1 MSWRL
6 RTDPSGFATRWSDD
20 AAAAYRG
27 AGHWRDETL
36 ADVARRACRD
46 APDRLLLIEG
56 DRRVTRAE
64 AWDAASRLAAF
75 FRSRG
80 LKPGDVVS
88 FQLPNWIEAA
98 VIALAARRCGLVLN
112 PIPPIYRESEVGY
125 IVQDCRAKLIFVPQV
140 FRKHNHQRMI
150 EGLRSQLPSLQ
161 DIVVVRGDGA
171 AGWDWRHALSLA
183 PAPDDTLHA
192 TDPAAAMVVMYTS
205 GTTGRPKGV
214 IHNHYAFDYRVRSMR
229 DAWAIG
235 PSDVVFMP
243 SPVTHITGAYWAFD
257 MPWVSGA
264 TSVLMDVWSADQ
276 GIDCIEK
283 NRCTVTGGATP
294 FLRQLLDTAAR
305 RPTAMGPA
313 VGVGSAGP
321 LPVGSL
327 RTSKSDRVLRSLRL
341 FFCGG
346 TTVSADLIREAAA
359 AYPHCLFFRAYG
371 STEMPTTTLGI
382 RDRAH
387 ADLGAETDGEVVPP
401 TEVKI
406 VDASSGA
413 TVGDGEEGE
422 ILVRGPEQFV
432 GYLHPDDNVGG
443 FDEDGYFRMG
453 DLGRRVHGRYLV
465 ITGRKK
471 DIIIRSG
478 ENISPKEVEDVLAT
492 HAAIAEVAIVAMPS
506 RETGEKGCAFVVLRA
521 GQAIDLVEIRR
532 FLECAGLAR
541 QKFPEHLVTVDELPR
556 VPSGKVSK
564 EVLRARAKAIAEGGE
579 PTRGLKS
586 TP

>member
-1 MSWRL
+1 MSWSL
-6 RTDPSGFATRWSDD
+6 RTDPSGFAIRWSDE
-20 AAAAYRG
+20 AAARHRA
-27 AGHWRDETL
+27 AGWWRDETL
-36 ADVARRACRD
+36 ADVARRACRE
-46 APDRLLLIEG
+46 APDRLLLVEG
-56 DRRVTRAE
+56 ERRVTRAE
-64 AWDAASRLAAF
+64 VWDAASRLAAF

-80 LKPGDVVS
+80 LALGDVVS

-98 VIALAARRCGLVLN
+98 VVALAARRCGLVLN

-125 IVQDCRAKLIFVPQV
+125 ILRDCRSKLVFVPRM
-140 FRKHNHQRMI
+140 FRKHDHGRMLA
-150 EGLRSQLPSLQ
+150 GLRSQLPALR
-161 DIVVVRGDGA
+161 DVVVVRDDGGDGV
-171 AGWDWRHALSLA
+171 GWGQALSSA
-183 PAPDDTLHA
+183 PVADDDLPA
-192 TDPAAAMVVMYTS
+192 IDPAAAMVVMYTS

-214 IHNHYAFDYRVRSMR
+214 IHNHYGFDYRVRSM
-229 DAWAIG
+229 AETWSIG

-264 TSVLMDVWSADQ
+264 TSVLMDVWSADE
-276 GIDCIEK
+276 GIDCIER

-294 FLRQLLDTAAR
+294 FLRQLLDTAVR
-305 RPTAMGPA
+305 RPAAMA
-313 VGVGSAGP
+313 
-321 LPVGSL
+321 
-327 RTSKSDRVLRSLRL
+327 SLRL

-359 AYPHCLFFRAYG
+359 RYPDCLFFRAYG

-382 RDRAH
+382 RDRAD

-401 TEVKI
+401 TEVRI
-406 VDASSGA
+406 VDASGGA
-413 TVGDGEEGE
+413 SVADGEEGE
-422 ILVRGPEQFV
+422 ILVRGPEQFL
-432 GYLHPDDNVGG
+432 GYVHPDDNTAA
-443 FDEDGYFRMG
+443 FDDDGWFRMG

-492 HAAIAEVAIVAMPS
+492 HPAVADVAIVAMPS

-521 GQAIDLVEIRR
+521 GRTIDLAEIRR
-532 FLECAGLAR
+532 FVERAGLAR
-541 QKFPEHLVTVDELPR
+541 QKCPEHLVTVDELPR

-564 EVLRARAKAIAEGGE
+564 DVLRERAKAIAAAGA
-579 PTRGLKS
+579 PTRRTGGA
-586 TP
+586 P

>member
-1 MSWRL
+1 MSWTL

-20 AAAAYRG
+20 AAADYRA

-36 ADVARRACRD
+36 ADVARRACRE

-56 DRRVTRAE
+56 DRRWTRAE

-75 FRSRG
+75 FLTRG
-80 LKPGDVVS
+80 LEPGDVVS

-98 VIALAARRCGLVLN
+98 VIALAVRRCGLVLN
-112 PIPPIYRESEVGY
+112 PIPPTYRESEVGY
-125 IVQDCRAKLIFVPQV
+125 ILQDCGAKLVFVPQV
-140 FRKHNHQRMI
+140 FRQHDHQRMLA
-150 EGLRSQLPSLQ
+150 GLRSQLPSLR
-161 DIVVVRGDGA
+161 DVVVVRGHEADGLEW
-171 AGWDWRHALSLA
+171 GDALSLA
-183 PAPDDTLHA
+183 PARDDALPPI
-192 TDPAAAMVVMYTS
+192 DPAAAMVVMYTS

-214 IHNHYAFDYRVRSMR
+214 IHNHYAFDYRVRSMAE
-229 DAWAIG
+229 AWSIG

-243 SPVTHITGAYWAFD
+243 SPVTHITGAYWVFD

-264 TSVLMDVWSADQ
+264 TSVLLDVWSADE
-276 GIDCIEK
+276 GIDRIET

-294 FLRQLLDTAAR
+294 FLRQLLDTARR
-305 RPTAMGPA
+305 RPATMA
-313 VGVGSAGP
+313 
-321 LPVGSL
+321 
-327 RTSKSDRVLRSLRL
+327 SLRL

-346 TTVSADLIREAAA
+346 TTVSTELIREAAA
-359 AYPHCLFFRAYG
+359 TYAQCLFFRAYG

-406 VDASSGA
+406 VDASNGA
-413 TVGDGEEGE
+413 SIAGGEEGE
-422 ILVRGPEQFV
+422 ILVRGPEQFL
-432 GYLHPDDNVGG
+432 GYVHPEDNVGA
-443 FDEDGYFRMG
+443 FEEDGYFRMG

-492 HAAIAEVAIVAMPS
+492 HTAVADVAIVAMPS
-506 RETGEKGCAFVVLRA
+506 RKTGEKGCAFVVLRPA
-521 GQAIDLVEIRR
+521 QTIDLAEIRSFVER
-532 FLECAGLAR
+532 AGLAR
-541 QKFPEHLVTVDELPR
+541 QKCPEHLVIVEELPR
-556 VPSGKVSK
+556 VASGKVSK
-564 EVLRARAKAIAEGGE
+564 DVLRARAKAIAEAG
-579 PTRGLKS
+579 
-586 TP
+586 

>member
-20 AAAAYRG
+20 AAAAYRA
-27 AGHWRDETL
+27 AGYWREETL
-36 ADVARRACRD
+36 ADVAGRACRA
-46 APDRLLLIEG
+46 APDKLLLIEG
-56 DRRVTRAE
+56 DRRVTRADV
-64 AWDAASRLAAF
+64 WDAASRLAAF
-75 FRSRG
+75 FLSRG
-80 LKPGDVVS
+80 LAPGDVVS

-112 PIPPIYRESEVGY
+112 PLPPIYRESEVGY
-125 IVQDCRAKLIFVPQV
+125 ILQDCRAKLIFVPQV
-140 FRKHNHQRMI
+140 FRKHDHPRML
-150 EGLRSQLPSLQ
+150 EGLRSKLPSLR
-161 DIVVVRGDGA
+161 DVVVVRGDGA
-171 AGWDWRHALSLA
+171 AGLQWRHALSLA
-183 PAPDDTLHA
+183 PARDDELPA
-192 TDPAAAMVVMYTS
+192 IDPAAAMVVMYTS

-214 IHNHYAFDYRVRSMR
+214 LHNHYTFDYRVRSM
-229 DAWAIG
+229 AETWSIG

-264 TSVLMDVWSADQ
+264 TSVLIDVWSADE

-294 FLRQLLDTAAR
+294 FLRQLLDTAAG
-305 RPTAMGPA
+305 RPAAMA
-313 VGVGSAGP
+313 
-321 LPVGSL
+321 SL
-327 RTSKSDRVLRSLRL
+327 RI

-359 AYPHCLFFRAYG
+359 AYPRCLFFRAYG

-382 RDRAH
+382 RDQAH

-413 TVGDGEEGE
+413 DIADGEEGE
-422 ILVRGPEQFV
+422 ILVRGPEQLV
-432 GYLHPDDNVGG
+432 GYLHPEDNVGA

-492 HAAIAEVAIVAMPS
+492 HPAIADVAIVAMPS
-506 RETGEKGCAFVVLRA
+506 RATGEQGCAFVVLRP
-521 GQAIDLVEIRR
+521 GHRIDLAEMRR
-532 FLECAGLAR
+532 FLNGAGLAR
-541 QKFPEHLVTVDELPR
+541 QKFPEHLVAIDELPR

-564 EVLRARAKAIAEGGE
+564 DVLRARAKAIADAGE
-579 PTRGLKS
+579 PARGPQG

>member
-6 RTDPSGFATRWSDD
+6 RADPSGFATRWSDG
-20 AAAAYRG
+20 AAAVYRA
-27 AGHWRDETL
+27 AGYWRDETL
-36 ADVARRACRD
+36 ADVARRACRE

-80 LKPGDVVS
+80 LAPGDVVS

-112 PIPPIYRESEVGY
+112 PVPPNYRESEVGY
-125 IVQDCRAKLIFVPQV
+125 ILQDCRAKLVFVPQV
-140 FRKHNHQRMI
+140 FRRHDHQRMLA
-150 EGLRSQLPSLQ
+150 GLRSQLPSLQ
-161 DIVVVRGDGA
+161 DVVVVRGDGA
-171 AGWDWRHALSLA
+171 DGVGWEQALSLA
-183 PAPDDTLHA
+183 PAPDDALPPV
-192 TDPAAAMVVMYTS
+192 DPAAAMVVMYTS

-214 IHNHYAFDYRVRSMR
+214 LHSHYAFDYRVRSMR
-229 DAWAIG
+229 DAWSIG

-243 SPVTHITGAYWAFD
+243 SPVTHITGAFWAFD
-257 MPWVSGA
+257 MPWVCGA
-264 TSVLMDVWSADQ
+264 TSVLMDVWTPDG
-276 GIDCIEK
+276 GIDCIEQH
-283 NRCTVTGGATP
+283 RCTVTGGATP
-294 FLRQLLDTAAR
+294 FLRQLLDTAGR
-305 RPTAMGPA
+305 RPAAMA
-313 VGVGSAGP
+313 
-321 LPVGSL
+321 SL
-327 RTSKSDRVLRSLRL
+327 RI

-359 AYPHCLFFRAYG
+359 AYPDCLFFRAYG

-382 RDRAH
+382 RDAAQ

-401 TEVKI
+401 TEVRI
-406 VDASSGA
+406 VDASGA
-413 TVGDGEEGE
+413 TVADGAEGE
-422 ILVRGPEQFV
+422 ILVRGPEQLV
-432 GYLHPDDNVGG
+432 GYVHPDDNVGA

-453 DLGRRVHGRYLV
+453 DLGRRVHGRHLV

-478 ENISPKEVEDVLAT
+478 ENISPKEIEDVLAT
-492 HAAIAEVAIVAMPS
+492 HPAIADVAIVAMPS
-506 RETGEKGCAFVVLRA
+506 RATGEKGCAFVVLRP
-521 GQAIDLVEIRR
+521 GRCIDLAEIRG
-532 FLECAGLAR
+532 FLDGAGLAR
-541 QKFPEHLVTVDELPR
+541 QKFPEHLVFIDELPR

-564 EVLRARAKAIAEGGE
+564 DVLRARAKAIAAADE
-579 PTRGLKS
+579 PARDP

>member
-6 RTDPSGFATRWSDD
+6 RTDPGGFATRWSDG
-20 AAAAYRG
+20 AAVSYRAAAY
-27 AGHWRDETL
+27 WRDETL
-36 ADVARRACRD
+36 ADVARRACHD
-46 APDRLLLIEG
+46 GPDRLLLIEG

-75 FRSRG
+75 FLSRG
-80 LKPGDVVS
+80 LQAGDVVS

-98 VIALAARRCGLVLN
+98 VIALAARRCGLVLT

-125 IVQDCRAKLIFVPQV
+125 ILQDCRAKLVFVPQV
-140 FRKHNHQRMI
+140 FRKHDHQRML
-150 EGLRSQLPSLQ
+150 EGLRSTLPSLR
-161 DIVVVRGDGA
+161 DVVVVRGDGA
-171 AGWDWRHALSLA
+171 AGLEWRDAVSLA
-183 PAPDDTLHA
+183 SASDTA
-192 TDPAAAMVVMYTS
+192 FPEIDPAAAMVVMYTS
-205 GTTGRPKGV
+205 GTAGRPKGV
-214 IHNHYAFDYRVRSMR
+214 IHNHHAFDYRVRSMR
-229 DAWAIG
+229 DAWSIG

-243 SPVTHITGAYWAFD
+243 SPVTHITGAYWAVD
-257 MPWVSGA
+257 MPWACGA
-264 TSVLMDVWSADQ
+264 PSVLLDVWSADEA
-276 GIDCIEK
+276 IDCIERH
-283 NRCTVTGGATP
+283 RCTVTGGATP
-294 FLRQLLDTAAR
+294 FLRQLLDTAAG
-305 RPTAMGPA
+305 RPAAMA
-313 VGVGSAGP
+313 
-321 LPVGSL
+321 SL
-327 RTSKSDRVLRSLRL
+327 RI

-359 AYPHCLFFRAYG
+359 RYPACLFFRAYG

-413 TVGDGEEGE
+413 NVAEGEEGE

-432 GYLHPDDNVGG
+432 GYLHPDDNVGA

-471 DIIIRSG
+471 DVIIRSG

-492 HAAIAEVAIVAMPS
+492 HAAIADVAIVAMPS
-506 RETGEKGCAFVVLRA
+506 RETGEKGCAFVVLRP
-521 GQAIDLVEIRR
+521 GRTIDLMEVRR
-532 FLECAGLAR
+532 FLERAGLAR
-541 QKFPEHLVTVDELPR
+541 QKCPEHLVTVDELPR

-564 EVLRARAKAIAEGGE
+564 DVLRALARAIAEAGE
-579 PTRGLKS
+579 PARGREGAGRDEEGR
-586 TP
+586 TERTTDGPR

>member
-1 MSWRL
+1 MSWTL

-20 AAAAYRG
+20 AAASYR
-27 AGHWRDETL
+27 ATDYWRDETL
-36 ADVARRACRD
+36 ADVARRTYRE

-56 DRRVTRAE
+56 DRRLARAE
-64 AWDAASRLAAF
+64 AWDAAARLAAF
-75 FRSRG
+75 FLSRG

-125 IVQDCRAKLIFVPQV
+125 ILQDCRARLVFVPQV
-140 FRKHNHQRMI
+140 FRKHDHQRML
-150 EGLRSQLPSLQ
+150 EGLRSQLPSVQ
-161 DIVVVRGDGA
+161 DVVVVRGDGA
-171 AGWDWRHALSLA
+171 AGVEWRHAQSLA
-183 PAPDDTLHA
+183 PARDDDLPA
-192 TDPAAAMVVMYTS
+192 IDPAAAMVVMYTS

-214 IHNHYAFDYRVRSMR
+214 LHNHYAYDYRVRSMAE
-229 DAWAIG
+229 AWSIG

-243 SPVTHITGAYWAFD
+243 SPVTHITGAYWVFD

-264 TSVLMDVWSADQ
+264 TSVLMDVWSADEA
-276 GIDCIEK
+276 IHCIEH

-305 RPTAMGPA
+305 RPAAMA
-313 VGVGSAGP
+313 
-321 LPVGSL
+321 SL
-327 RTSKSDRVLRSLRL
+327 RV

-346 TTVSADLIREAAA
+346 TTVAADLIREAATT
-359 AYPHCLFFRAYG
+359 YPHCLCFRAYG

-406 VDASSGA
+406 VDPSSGA
-413 TVGDGEEGE
+413 HVADGEEGE
-422 ILVRGPEQFV
+422 ILVRGPEQLV
-432 GYLHPDDNVGG
+432 GYVHPEDNDGA

-492 HAAIAEVAIVAMPS
+492 HAAVADVAIVAMPS
-506 RETGEKGCAFVVLRA
+506 RETGEKGCAFVVLRP
-521 GQAIDLVEIRR
+521 GQTIDLVDIRR
-532 FLECAGLAR
+532 FLARAGLAR
-541 QKFPEHLVTVDELPR
+541 QKFPEYLVTVDELPR

-564 EVLRARAKAIAEGGE
+564 DVLRARAKAIAEAGE
-579 PTRGLKS
+579 PARRPGGTR
-586 TP
+586 